1 MNNFKTTFTLIT
13 LLFVSLLSFAQETAW
28 NVDHVHSSV
37 GFSIDHLVVSET
49 TGRFNEYTAVIKAD
63 EADFSD
69 ATFEVTIQAKSV
81 DTKDEKRDAH
91 LRNADFFDVQ
101 KYPTITFKSSKFTKV
116 SGSKYKITGIFT
128 MHGIS
133 KEVTL
138 DAKFGGIITDS
149 RFGTRAG
156 LKIYGEVDRYDFDLK
171 YNAAMEAGGLIL
183 GKEVRIDCRIEL
195 IKPKK

>member
-1 MNNFKTTFTLIT
+1 MCI
-13 LLFVSLLSFAQETAW
+13 
-28 NVDHVHSSV
+28 
-37 GFSIDHLVVSET
+37 
-49 TGRFNEYTAVIKAD
+49 
-63 EADFSD
+63 
-69 ATFEVTIQAKSV
+69 
-81 DTKDEKRDAH
+81 RD
-91 LRNADFFDVQ
+91 R
-101 KYPTITFKSSKFTKV
+101 
-116 SGSKYKITGIFT
+116 
-128 MHGIS
+128 S

>member
-156 LKIYGEVDRYDFDLK
+156 LKIYGCLLYTSPSPRD
-171 YNAAMEAGGLIL
+171 
-183 GKEVRIDCRIEL
+183 
-195 IKPKK
+195 

>member
-13 LLFVSLLSFAQETAW
+13 LLFVGLLSFAQETAW

>member
-13 LLFVSLLSFAQETAW
+13 LLFVSSLSFAQETAW

-63 EADFSD
+63 ETDFSD
-69 ATFEVTIQAKSV
+69 ATFEVIIQAKSV

-91 LRNADFFDVQ
+91 LRNADFFDVE

-128 MHGIS
+128 MHGVS